1 MLKECLEVFED
12 NLKKMG
18 EALILDSYVLADGT
32 YILIG
37 RDGQQKGMMEVHLD
51 KKTKNVDRSHL
62 LFSLF
67 CFYDYHSQLI
77 SMNKPMEPKKI
88 IHSNNYLSFF
98 VKKDSIVSGK
108 LTEEI
113 IDGYYAVLNDPVNQK
128 YKKSKEAV
136 TIYDLFVREEGEV
149 DQKQVEEKK
158 NWIKEHIFSL
168 QGVDWEKKDYLKLF
182 FEADKSEYE
191 REGRRYF
198 LPNIYNCND
207 YNIEIEQVVYGLP
220 DNNLGMN
227 AKKPFL
233 SIKSRKYPA
242 SYLLDGEQVLLQKK
256 FFDYLMNLVSAG
268 FYHIYVD
275 TVRKKI
281 HGCRTG
287 EVPNDMEAGYYL
299 RLKKGKT
306 EAEILEQDNISGY
319 KKELASAFDFQEF
332 IQGQS
337 EKRQGSYKRYYHRT
351 DVGGLINEVFF
362 SNYLAGNYMT
372 DAGAISITD
381 ETLKQNLIL
390 ARNAIFDW
398 TYKGIDRGFGKLL
411 QKVSLDLIKGT
422 LLNGYQER
430 AIWQLNLR
438 LSFRKYFSPEEGKNM
453 AENISALKASMER
466 KVYADT
472 LIPLE
477 NDREYYYAVGQ
488 LVAYLLSLNKAK
500 DKNHA
505 LLNPFLNAKTDGMI
519 KKRLL
524 QIYKKYNYNIP
535 DYYKRIKNLLGM
547 VEGYEPD
554 GSVDQEMIILGYV
567 SDSVIYIK
575 SESKEEKTNE

>member
-51 KKTKNVDRSHL
+51 KKTKNVDRSHP

-136 TIYDLFVREEGEV
+136 TIYDLFEREEGEV

-207 YNIEIEQVVYGLP
+207 YNIEIEQVVHGLP

-287 EVPNDMEAGYYL
+287 EVPDDMEAGYYL

-306 EAEILEQDNISGY
+306 EAEILEQDNIYGY
-319 KKELASAFDFQEF
+319 KNE
-332 IQGQS
+332 
-337 EKRQGSYKRYYHRT
+337 
-351 DVGGLINEVFF
+351 IN
-362 SNYLAGNYMT
+362 T
-372 DAGAISITD
+372 
-381 ETLKQNLIL
+381 
-390 ARNAIFDW
+390 
-398 TYKGIDRGFGKLL
+398 
-411 QKVSLDLIKGT
+411 
-422 LLNGYQER
+422 
-430 AIWQLNLR
+430 
-438 LSFRKYFSPEEGKNM
+438 
-453 AENISALKASMER
+453 
-466 KVYADT
+466 
-472 LIPLE
+472 
-477 NDREYYYAVGQ
+477 
-488 LVAYLLSLNKAK
+488 
-500 DKNHA
+500 
-505 LLNPFLNAKTDGMI
+505 
-519 KKRLL
+519 
-524 QIYKKYNYNIP
+524 
-535 DYYKRIKNLLGM
+535 
-547 VEGYEPD
+547 
-554 GSVDQEMIILGYV
+554 
-567 SDSVIYIK
+567 
-575 SESKEEKTNE
+575 